1 MAPRP
6 DPRSLAAA
14 FEEAVAFHRA
24 GRLREAAAGYQ
35 AVLAADPSHPEALH
49 RLGLVALQAG
59 DAAAA
64 IDLIG
69 RAVRARGDAPAYHLS
84 LGEAH
89 RQAGDLAAA
98 GEWYER
104 AHALDPGNPGALN
117 NLGNLRMAEGR
128 PDAALPHY
136 EALVKLRPDWADGHY
151 NLANALR
158 ATARPQEAVAGYR
171 QALALAPGHPGALVN
186 LGQTLV
192 ETGAA
197 GEAVPLIRE
206 ALVAAPALPEAHYA
220 LGDALRVQGD
230 LAGAVES
237 YRQALHHRPD
247 FLEAI
252 FNLGAALQEAG
263 EYGQA
268 ESCYRRVLGLDPGH
282 ARAHN
287 NLGAVLAE
295 QTRHDEAIQAY
306 ERAVALDPGDA
317 EAQANLGNAFLEQGR
332 IEEAAARYRRSLDIA
347 PDDGVEI
354 KLATLLPVIPMD
366 EAEIAAA
373 RARYEEGL
381 DRLIAKGPRL
391 TDPVKEIGKTSFYLT
406 YHGLDDRALQRKQAT
421 LYARACPELLYEAPH
436 IAGWRGAEGR
446 IRVGFVSRFL
456 RDHTIGRFMQG
467 VIGRLDRSRFHVTVF
482 FYPQPMDALAGALA
496 EGADE
501 AVMLPPELSAVRER
515 IAQARLDALHFAD
528 IGMEPASYFLGFA
541 RLAPVQCVFWGHP
554 ETTGLANMDYFL
566 SGATLEVETA
576 DEHYSEALVRLPTY
590 NTCYA
595 RPVPADPLPTRA
607 GLGLPEDG
615 TLYICPQSLFKFH
628 PTFDA
633 LLRAV
638 LEGDGS
644 GTLALLGGTNPHWT
658 GLLADRLRRTMG
670 AVFERVRFLERLSHT
685 EFLGLLAIADVMLG
699 TTVFSGANSTLEGLA
714 MGTPVVTLPSQ
725 FLRGRLSYGCYEKMG
740 MMDLVAKD
748 EAGYVRI
755 ALRLGTDPGYRA
767 AMRARILAESHVL
780 YDDDR
785 PVREL
790 EGFLAAAVA
799 RRGEGK
805 GAGRGTAAAR
815 RSGSACRGPGR
826 DGGSGGS

>member
-1 MAPRP
+1 MLAV
-6 DPRSLAAA
+6 DP
-14 FEEAVAFHRA
+14 
-24 GRLREAAAGYQ
+24 G
-35 AVLAADPSHPEALH
+35 HPEALH

-64 IDLIG
+64 ISLIG
-69 RAVRARGDAPAYHLS
+69 RAVRVRGDAPAYHLS

-89 RQAGDLAAA
+89 RQAGDLASA
-98 GEWYER
+98 GACYER
-104 AHALDPGNPGALN
+104 ARALDPDNPGALN
-117 NLGNLRMAEGR
+117 NLGNLHMAEGR

-136 EALVKLRPDWADGHY
+136 EALVALRPDWADGHY
-151 NLANALR
+151 NLANTLR
-158 ATARPQEAVAGYR
+158 AAARPGDAIAGYR
-171 QALALAPGHPGALVN
+171 QALALSPGHPGALVN

-197 GEAVPLIRE
+197 EEAVPLIRE
-206 ALVAAPALPEAHYA
+206 ALAVAPALPEAHYA
-220 LGDALRVQGD
+220 LGDALRVEGD
-230 LAGAVES
+230 LAGAAES
-237 YRQALHHRPD
+237 YRTALRHRPD

-252 FNLGAALQEAG
+252 FNLGAALLEAG
-263 EYGQA
+263 DYTEA
-268 ESCYRRVLGLDPGH
+268 ESCYRQVLNLDPGR

-295 QTRHDEAIQAY
+295 QTRHDEAIEAY
-306 ERAVALDPGDA
+306 ERAVAIDPGDA

-332 IEEAAARYRRSLDIA
+332 IEAAAASYRKALEIA

-354 KLATLLPVIPMD
+354 KLATLLPIVPVD
-366 EAEIAAA
+366 EAEIASA

-406 YHGLDDRALQRKQAT
+406 YHGLDDRALQLKQAE
-421 LYARACPELLYEAPH
+421 LFARACPALLYEAPH
-436 IAGWRGAEGR
+436 VAHWRGAEGR
-446 IRVGFVSRFL
+446 IRIGFVSRFL
-456 RDHTIGRFMQG
+456 RGHTIGRFMQG

-482 FYPQPMDALAGALA
+482 FYPQPMDALATSLA

-501 AVMLPPELSAVRER
+501 AVMLPPELAAVRER
-515 IAQARLDALHFAD
+515 IAQARLDVLHFAD

-566 SGATLEVETA
+566 SGATLEIEAA
-576 DEHYSEALVRLPTY
+576 DGHYSETLVRLPTY
-590 NTCYA
+590 NTCYL
-595 RPVPADPLPTRA
+595 RPSPPDPLPTRA
-607 GLGLPEDG
+607 ALGLPEDG
-615 TLYICPQSLFKFH
+615 TLYVCPQSLFKFH

-638 LEGDGS
+638 LEGDENS
-644 GTLALLGGTNPHWT
+644 TLALLGGTNPYWT
-658 GLLADRLRRTMG
+658 GLLSERMG
-670 AVFERVRFLERLSHT
+670 RNMGEAFERVRFLDRLSHG
-685 EFLGLLAIADVMLG
+685 EFLGLLAISDVMLD
-699 TTVFSGANSTLEGLA
+699 TTIFSGANSTLEGLA

-748 EAGYVRI
+748 EADYVAI
-755 ALRLGTDPGYRA
+755 ALRLGTDPAWRA
-767 AMRARILAESHVL
+767 AMRERILAEGHVL
-780 YDDDR
+780 FDDDR

-790 EGFLAAAVA
+790 EDFLAAAIA
-799 RRGEGK
+799 R
-805 GAGRGTAAAR
+805 TAAKHT
-815 RSGSACRGPGR
+815 
-826 DGGSGGS
+826 